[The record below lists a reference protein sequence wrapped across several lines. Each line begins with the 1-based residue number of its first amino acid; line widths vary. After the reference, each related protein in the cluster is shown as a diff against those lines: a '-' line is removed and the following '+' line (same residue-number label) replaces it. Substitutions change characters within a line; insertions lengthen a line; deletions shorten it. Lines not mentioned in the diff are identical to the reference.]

1 MDARAQVAAPAQ
13 AAAPATATGTWKVD
27 GDVQGTP
34 VRLTCVLEEK
44 EHKLSGTCA
53 GAGEDTT
60 PRKVTGD
67 VTDKGLTWQF
77 DSEYQG
83 GAITIS
89 LSGTVNADG
98 TKINGTMA
106 VAPMGVD
113 GTFQAV
119 KQ

>member
-1 MDARAQVAAPAQ
+1 M
-13 AAAPATATGTWKVD
+13 D

-67 VTDKGLTWQF
+67 VTDKGLKVT
-77 DSEYQG
+77 EIAPG
-83 GAITIS
+83 
-89 LSGTVNADG
+89 V
-98 TKINGTMA
+98 TMDEIKA
-106 VAPMGVD
+106 KTEAKLVS
-113 GTFQAV
+113 
-119 KQ
+119 